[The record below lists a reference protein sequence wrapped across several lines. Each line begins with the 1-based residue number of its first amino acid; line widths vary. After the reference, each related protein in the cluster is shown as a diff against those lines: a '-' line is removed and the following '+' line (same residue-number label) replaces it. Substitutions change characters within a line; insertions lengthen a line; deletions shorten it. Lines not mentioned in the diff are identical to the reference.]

1 MNLRS
6 RDWLRAGMCPTK
18 GEYEKTS
25 PRISHARANW
35 SISISV
41 LLVMAIV
48 LVVVSPLMA
57 QVQNGT
63 ITGRVTD
70 PSGAV
75 IPGATVTA
83 TQVGT
88 GLILHTVSSSDGSY
102 TFTQLLPNQYT
113 VTVEK
118 AGFKRTGTSLTLTV
132 GQTAQVD
139 LALPVGNQ
147 TETVNVAAEEAVQMD
162 TQTSN
167 LDYTVQSQ
175 QVDDLPMNGRNAYGL
190 ASLSPGIVPGQNFGV
205 GVAVARGAVVAAA
218 TNNFESNGGIGGS
231 NEILLDGVSIIVCCQ
246 GQPAVT
252 PTAEVVS
259 QFKVVSSDPPAEYG
273 RTSGAVLNIVTKSGS
288 NSLHGDAYDFLRN
301 DKLDAANYFTK
312 RNGVYPYPSIHDFRP
327 PHRENQFG
335 AYAGGPVYLPH
346 VYHGKD
352 RTFFTF
358 AYEGIRNVAP
368 TVGTTTVPT
377 ALMRQGIFTEAPT
390 VVYDPNSY
398 NTGTGQRTPIAAAN
412 CNGTAYGP
420 GLCVPT
426 LNPVSKAFL
435 ALMPSPNLAGT
446 TNNYSFAQNSLDQ
459 DNQYN
464 FRIDHNFSDKQRT
477 FVRGTKSKNDHVVY
491 DIFNQAGGPNGWQQH
506 LTAYLFAL
514 GHVWTINPNTLVQ
527 FSYGFARQTNYQL
540 GNNFFQFDASKYGFS
555 SNFTGEQQI
564 TGLPLIN
571 ISGLQNL
578 SYQAGFNLWAHYVHS
593 LNGSLLLQRGKH
605 SLAIGYNGRLIL
617 ENQKGLGAP
626 TGNFT
631 FNTAFTGGPTPN
643 SALPS
648 GQGPF
653 DSWAAFLLGYP
664 GSGSITRQKTVAFNQ
679 LVSGI
684 YLQDDWRFT
693 PKLTLNLG
701 LRYDLETG
709 FHDRHN
715 NWADFDPNIAN
726 PISAAAGIEVRGGA
740 MFLGVNGNPSR
751 TTPTYFHE
759 VSPRF
764 GLSYSVNDLTVVRGG
779 YGLLYLPTSE
789 RGYSDPNI
797 GFTQN
802 TNIATSANGFTP
814 AVTVDNPFPTG
825 VALPAGPA
833 AGAGVSVGSTIS
845 GFQYNNPLSYQ
856 QQWNLGIE
864 RGLAR
869 SMTLSVYYVGG
880 HGVHLPMNPR
890 PNDLQPQYY
899 GAVGDPGKVQ
909 TTYLQA
915 QVPNPFY
922 GAPGIAPG
930 SLLLNPTVQRAQL
943 LAEFPQ
949 YTGGSISGIQNG
961 SVGTAYLDYG
971 GSATYNAFQATWLVH
986 HASGLSASV
995 SYIRSKLLGNVSD
1008 LTNGFLNTTGNPGIQ
1023 SSYFIHSNEHSN
1035 LATDIPERVTSTA
1048 TYPLPFG
1055 KGKKFGASVP
1065 GWANQVIGGWTL
1077 TTIIDAYSGF
1087 PLNMT
1092 VSGATAFAGT
1102 RPMYVSGASQLTS
1115 GSTHQRL
1122 GGAGQTQNYL
1132 NAAGFALPQALQ
1144 LGNVP
1149 RSAGSMRGPL
1159 SFDDNASVIKYFPI
1173 HEDLALEIRA
1183 EAFNVLNKVDFG
1195 LPATTVGGGGFGN
1208 ITSQYNLP
1216 RNVQLAAKL
1225 HF

>member
-1 MNLRS
+1 MNSRKREALCAKMCTRKAACEGTHSRTRS
-6 RDWLRAGMCPTK
+6 IC
-18 GEYEKTS
+18 
-25 PRISHARANW
+25 ANL
-35 SISISV
+35 SASFAAV
-41 LLVMAIV
+41 LLLAMA
-48 LVVVSPLMA
+48 LFLASPSMA
-57 QVQNGT
+57 QVQNGS

-75 IPGATVTA
+75 IPGATVTVS
-83 TQVGT
+83 QGGT
-88 GLILHTVSSSDGSY
+88 GLVLHGASNSDGTYNFS
-102 TFTQLLPNQYT
+102 QLQPAQYS

-118 AGFKRTGTSLTLTV
+118 PGFKRTGTSVTLTV

-139 LALPVGNQ
+139 LTLPVGNQ
-147 TETVNVAAEEAVQMD
+147 SETVNVAAEASVQMD

-190 ASLSPGIVPGQNFGV
+190 AALSPGIVPGQYFGV
-205 GVAVARGAVVAAA
+205 GVAVSRGAVVAAA

-231 NEILLDGVSIIVCCQ
+231 NEVLLDGVSIVVCCQ

-259 QFKVVSSDPPAEYG
+259 QFKVVSSDPPAQYG
-273 RTSGAVLNIVTKSGS
+273 RTSGAVLNIVTKTGT

-301 DKLDAANYFTK
+301 NKLDAANFFTK
-312 RNGVYPYPSIHDFRP
+312 RNGVYPYPSIHDFRA

-335 AYAGGPVYLPH
+335 AFAGGPVYVPRL
-346 VYHGKD
+346 YSGKD

-358 AYEGIRNVAP
+358 GYEGIRNVAP

-377 ALMRQGIFTEAPT
+377 TLMREGIFTEAPA

-398 NTGTGQRTPIAAAN
+398 NSGTGQRTPIAAAT

-426 LNPVSKAFL
+426 FDPVAKAFL
-435 ALMPSPNLAGT
+435 ALMPAPNLAGT
-446 TNNYSFAQNSLDQ
+446 VNNYSFAQNTLDQ

-477 FVRGTKSKNDHVVY
+477 FIRGTKSKNDHVVY
-491 DIFNQAGGPNGWQQH
+491 DIFNQASGPNGWQQH

-514 GHVWTINPNTLVQ
+514 GHVWTINPNTLMQ

-540 GNNFFQFDASKYGFS
+540 GNNFFQFDATKYGFS
-555 SNFTGEQQI
+555 SNFAGEEQI
-564 TGLPLIN
+564 AGLPLIS
-571 ISGLQNL
+571 ISGLQAI
-578 SYQAGFNLWAHYVHS
+578 SFSSSFNLWAHYVHS
-593 LNGSLLLQRGKH
+593 LNASLLLQRGKH
-605 SLAIGYNGRLIL
+605 SLAIGYNGKLIL
-617 ENQKGLGAP
+617 ENQKGLGGP
-626 TGNFT
+626 TGSFT

-648 GQGPF
+648 GQSPF

-664 GSGSITRQKTVAFNQ
+664 GSGAITRQTTVAFNQ
-679 LVSGI
+679 WVSGI

-715 NWADFDPNIAN
+715 NWADFDPNVTS
-726 PISAAAGIEVRGGA
+726 PLSAAAGIEVRGGA
-740 MFLGVNGNPSR
+740 VFLGVNGNPSR
-751 TTPTYFHE
+751 TTPTFFHE
-759 VSPRF
+759 VAPRLGF
-764 GLSYSVNDLTVVRGG
+764 SYSLNDLTVVRGG
-779 YGLLYLPTSE
+779 YGLLFLPTSE
-789 RGYSDPNI
+789 RGYGDPNI

-814 AVTVDNPFPTG
+814 AVTIDNPFPGG

-833 AGAGVSVGSTIS
+833 AGVGVSAGSTIS
-845 GFQYNNPLSYQ
+845 GFQYNNPVSYQ
-856 QQWNLGIE
+856 QQWNFGIE

-869 SMTLSVYYVGG
+869 DMTVSVYYVGG

-899 GAVGDPGKVQ
+899 GPVGDPGKVQ
-909 TTYLQA
+909 TSYLQA

-922 GAPGIAPG
+922 GASGIAPG
-930 SLLLNPTVQRAQL
+930 SLLLNPTVQRVQL
-943 LAEFPQ
+943 LSEFPQ
-949 YTGGSISGIQNG
+949 YTGGSISSIQNG
-961 SVGTAYLDYG
+961 SVGTAYLDFG

-995 SYIRSKLLGNVSD
+995 SYIRSKLLGDVSD

-1035 LATDIPERVTSTA
+1035 LVSDIPERVTSTA

-1055 KGKKFGASVP
+1055 RGKRFGAGAP

-1087 PLNMT
+1087 PLSMT
-1092 VSGATAFAGT
+1092 VSGTSAFAGT

-1122 GGAGQTQNYL
+1122 GGAGQTQSYL
-1132 NAAGFALPQALQ
+1132 NPAGFALPLAFQ

-1149 RSAGSMRGPL
+1149 RSAGTMRGPL